1 MDPVVARKCWR
12 TLEPYHGLVYFTP
25 EATAA
30 YNAIGLEPGQHYFAS
45 RAAALGPVP
54 AEVVIAT
61 FFNFHPALVRAAIP
75 SAWDVASPEAILAAR
90 VEGAGVGLRLAVG
103 EALVSPELKE
113 ALELA
118 RVAAEVAVEDPAGRP
133 LFAAHAALAWPADPV
148 VALWHAI
155 ALLREYRGD
164 GHIAVLV
171 AEGVGP
177 CEALVIHGATGEVPS
192 AVLQASRAWPDD
204 EWAAAE
210 ERLRQRGWLDAD
222 GALTDAGRAHRQW
235 VEDRTDQNALKP
247 WAALGDVGAA
257 RLRALVRPWSRAISE
272 SGAFGRLRPR

>member
-12 TLEPYHGLVYFTP
+12 TLEPYHGLVYFAP
-25 EATAA
+25 EAARA
-30 YNAIGLEPGQHYFAS
+30 YSAIGLEGRQQYFAS

-61 FFNFHPALVRAAIP
+61 FFNFHPAIVRAAIP
-75 SAWDVASPEAILAAR
+75 SAWEVATPAAILAAR
-90 VEGAGVGLRLAVG
+90 LEGAGVGLRAAVG
-103 EALVSPELKE
+103 DALIGPDLQE

-118 RVAAEVAVEDPAGRP
+118 RVAAEVAREDPAGRP
-133 LFAAHAALAWPADPV
+133 LFAAHAALPWPADPV
-148 VALWHAI
+148 VGLWHAI

-164 GHIAVLV
+164 GHIAALV

-177 CEALVIHGATGEVPS
+177 CEALVIHGATGEVPP

-210 ERLRQRGWLDAD
+210 ERLRSRGWLDAD
-222 GALTDAGRAHRQW
+222 GALTDAGRQHRQW
-235 VEDRTDQNALKP
+235 VEDRTDRNALAP
-247 WAALGDVGAA
+247 WAALGELKCA
-257 RLRALVRPWSRAISE
+257 RLRELVRPWSRAISD
-272 SGAFGRLRPR
+272 SGAFGGLRSR